1 MNNHI
6 DLITTSLGRLLGA
19 TEFAGLLT
27 KDMPQE
33 MMWNKLQQLA
43 ALSKEISKQIDENFS
58 KEMSELEKNKTL

>member
-1 MNNHI
+1 MKNHI

-43 ALSKEISKQIDENFS
+43 ALSKEISKQIDDNFS
-58 KEMSELEKNKTL
+58 KEMSDLEKDKL